1 LKDFKTLSLLTISIL
16 ILGVFPSKEQG
27 VPVNTQD
34 FNVRGV
40 STDNSTTDC
49 NVSLLLNGITPYVE
63 ATPMGQSGE
72 NDFSSWQ
79 LKFDSDLR
87 LNVGENKLT
96 AKLLCLDD
104 TNDQITKY
112 HSVNFTGTNESIPN
126 TTTEV
131 LNTPSVRDNI
141 SSASAT
147 EIIESEST
155 STDQGDESELIRE
168 DEVVRNTPSIR
179 DNISSASASEII
191 ESESTSTD
199 QGDES
204 ELIREDE
211 VVRNIT
217 SGPVIV
223 PPDNRKDSSV
233 IDSSAGNDFVIIPNA
248 TKSSSASNNGTSTS
262 MVIPPDDSKD
272 SSVIDSSAGND
283 FVIIPNATQSDSASN
298 NGTSTSITIPPKENG
313 SLINQSFD
321 ETNLVS
327 KEPGVQ
333 PKSGVEENGNFP
345 LIFPTPSPRVTSFD
359 EIRDDSLS
367 DKVYP
372 DAHTLNNVENNN
384 TNLVSNISSIGS
396 NTSSGIPNQTVSGS
410 LDEPTNIEIPKSS
423 KSNFSESTSP
433 PITSSSEA
441 DKVSTQENENN
452 PSIRA
457 LAGVDQIVNEDME
470 VILNG
475 DTTYA
480 PDTQLSYQWKQ
491 VGGDVDVFLGQQD
504 TKQISFQ
511 APEVDRDSIL
521 TFRFIVFDD
530 GRQIS
535 SDDVAVTIQNGN
547 DDDNDNDDDDNDDND
562 NSH

>member
-1 LKDFKTLSLLTISIL
+1 MKDFKTVSLVTMSIL
-16 ILGVFPSKEQG
+16 TLGVFWSSSDSYSQLADPHGVKILLPTKEQG

-63 ATPMGQSGE
+63 ATPIGQSGE

-96 AKLLCLDD
+96 AKLLCSDD

-112 HSVNFTGTNESIPN
+112 HSVNFTGTNESIPT

-131 LNTPSVRDNI
+131 LNTPSIRDNI

-155 STDQGDESELIRE
+155 STDGGDESK
-168 DEVVRNTPSIR
+168 
-179 DNISSASASEII
+179 
-191 ESESTSTD
+191 
-199 QGDES
+199 
-204 ELIREDE
+204 LIREDE

-217 SGPVIV
+217 MGPVIV
-223 PPDNRKDSSV
+223 PP
-233 IDSSAGNDFVIIPNA
+233 
-248 TKSSSASNNGTSTS
+248 NN
-262 MVIPPDDSKD
+262 SKD
-272 SSVIDSSAGND
+272 SSVTDSSAGND
-283 FVIIPNATQSDSASN
+283 FVIIPNATQSGSDSN

-313 SLINQSFD
+313 SLINQSSD
-321 ETNLVS
+321 ETNQVS
-327 KEPGVQ
+327 KE
-333 PKSGVEENGNFP
+333 SGVKPGSGIEEDGNFP
-345 LIFPTPSPRVTSFD
+345 LIFPTPSPRVTSYD
-359 EIRDDSLS
+359 EIRDDSFS
-367 DKVYP
+367 DKVDP
-372 DAHTLNNVENNN
+372 DAPTLNNVENNN
-384 TNLVSNISSIGS
+384 TNLVSNISSIGP
-396 NTSSGIPNQTVSGS
+396 NTSTGIPNQTILGS
-410 LDEPTNIEIPKSS
+410 TDKPTNIEIPESS

-433 PITSSSEA
+433 QTTSSLEA
-441 DKVSTQENENN
+441 DKVSTQESENN
-452 PSIRA
+452 PIAIRA
-457 LAGVDQIVNEDME
+457 LAGVDQIVNEGME

-480 PDTQLSYQWKQ
+480 SDTQLSYQWKQ
-491 VGGDVDVFLGQQD
+491 VGGDVNVFLGQQD

-511 APEVDRDSIL
+511 APEVDRDSVL

-535 SDDVAVTIQNGN
+535 SDDVTVTIRNGN
-547 DDDNDNDDDDNDDND
+547 DDDNDNDDENNDDND